1 MGGRRLIAPPP
12 YHAAALPRRFIYCIP
27 MSTPI
32 MPADRWGERLIR
44 RLGLWSAVAVLVGS
58 TIGSGIFRTPASV
71 AQRIDDVPLF
81 LLAWVL
87 GGVVVLCG
95 ALTYSELAAAFP
107 RSGGVYVF
115 LRESFGPL
123 PAFLFAWAELW
134 IIRPGAFGAIGIT
147 ASAYTLRTLGAD
159 PAAVAAVVGPIEIRA
174 EQVLGAGYILVV
186 GTVNYFGIH
195 RGAVLQNLSTVF
207 KVGALVLLVLVGFM
221 LGTPSEPSAGGAGGI
236 FGQRASVGLSPFL
249 LAMVAILWA
258 YDGWAD
264 LAFVG
269 GEVQSPQKTLPR
281 ALLIGTSIVVVLYLA
296 ANLVYLHLIPIQE
309 MKQAELVAADVA
321 RLTVGAVG
329 VVIVSGAIAVSTFGT
344 LNGSM
349 MTAPRIFFAAAEDGL
364 FPKAIARVDPRTT
377 APTGAIVLMTV
388 MGMIFILVRTFT
400 ALADQFIIGIWP
412 FYALAVAG
420 VFVLRRTRPRL
431 ERPYKTWGYPVV
443 PLVFLAG
450 ALFLLGNY
458 LVSETG
464 AFAVDIGII
473 LTGIPAYLWWIR
485 TQRVRPPIRPET
497 T

>member
-1 MGGRRLIAPPP
+1 
-12 YHAAALPRRFIYCIP
+12 
-27 MSTPI
+27 

-81 LLAWVL
+81 LLAWVV
-87 GGVVVLCG
+87 GAVVVLCG

-115 LRESFGPL
+115 VRESFGPL

-147 ASAYTLRTLGAD
+147 ASAYSLRTLGAD
-159 PAAVAAVVGPIEIRA
+159 PAAVAAVIGPIEIRA
-174 EQVLGAGYILVV
+174 EQVLGAGFILLV

-195 RGAVLQNLSTVF
+195 RGAILQNLSTVF
-207 KVGALVLLVLVGFM
+207 KVGALALLVVVGFA
-221 LGTPSEPSAGGAGGI
+221 LGKPAEPMTGSI
-236 FGQRASVGLSPFL
+236 FAQRAHVGLSPFL

-269 GEVQSPQKTLPR
+269 GEVKQPQKTLPR

-296 ANLVYLHLIPIQE
+296 ANLVYLYLIPIQH

-321 RLTVGAVG
+321 RLSIGSAG
-329 VVIVSGAIAVSTFGT
+329 VVVVSAAIAVSTFGT

-349 MTAPRIFFAAAEDGL
+349 MTAPRIFFAAAEDRL
-364 FPKAIARVDPRTT
+364 FPAAIARVDPRTH

-431 ERPYKTWGYPVV
+431 ERPYRTWGYPVV

-464 AFAVDIGII
+464 AFAIDIGII
-473 LTGIPAYLWWIR
+473 LTGIPAYLLWQR
-485 TQRVRPPIRPET
+485 KQRVRPPIT
-497 T
+497 ADVQ

>member
-1 MGGRRLIAPPP
+1 MSAPLI
-12 YHAAALPRRFIYCIP
+12 
-27 MSTPI
+27 
-32 MPADRWGERLIR
+32 PADRWGERLTR

-81 LLAWVL
+81 LLAWVV
-87 GGVVVLCG
+87 GAVVVLCG

-115 LRESFGPL
+115 VRESFGKL
-123 PAFLFAWAELW
+123 PAFLFTWAELW
-134 IIRPGAFGAIGIT
+134 VIRPGAYGAIGIT
-147 ASAYTLRTLGAD
+147 ASAYTLRTLGFD
-159 PAAVAAVVGPIEIRA
+159 PATIVASLGPLEIRA
-174 EQVLGAGYILVV
+174 EQLLGAGYILLV

-195 RGAVLQNLSTVF
+195 RGAILQNLSTVF
-207 KVGALVLLVLVGFM
+207 KVGALALLVVLGFA
-221 LGTPSEPSAGGAGGI
+221 LGSRSAALPEGGI
-236 FGQRASVGLSPFL
+236 FAQRAAVGLSPFL

-269 GEVQSPQKTLPR
+269 GEVRDPQRNLPR
-281 ALLIGTSIVVVLYLA
+281 ALLLGTATVVVLYLG
-296 ANLVYLHLIPIQE
+296 ANLVYLFLIPIQQ

-321 RLTVGAVG
+321 QLVIGPAG
-329 VVIVSGAIAVSTFGT
+329 VVVVSAAIAVSTFGT

-364 FPKAIARVDPRTT
+364 LPSVIARVDPRTHSPT
-377 APTGAIVLMTV
+377 AAVVLMTV
-388 MGMIFILVRTFT
+388 MGTIFILVRTFT

-420 VFVLRRTRPRL
+420 VFVLRRKRPDL
-431 ERPYKTWGYPVV
+431 ERPYRTWGYPWV
-443 PLVFLAG
+443 PLVFLVA

-458 LVSETG
+458 FVRET
-464 AFAVDIGII
+464 ASFAVDIGII
-473 LTGIPAYLWWIR
+473 LSGVPVYLWWASR
-485 TQRVRPPIRPET
+485 QRGTPLR
-497 T
+497 

>member
-1 MGGRRLIAPPP
+1 
-12 YHAAALPRRFIYCIP
+12 
-27 MSTPI
+27 MSGPLTSP
-32 MPADRWGERLIR
+32 PADRWGERLQR

-81 LLAWVL
+81 LLAWVV
-87 GGVVVLCG
+87 GAVVVLCG

-115 LRESFGPL
+115 VRESFGRL

-134 IIRPGAFGAIGIT
+134 VIRPGAYGAIGIT
-147 ASAYTLRTLGAD
+147 ASAYTLRTLGLD
-159 PAAVAAVVGPIEIRA
+159 PAAIVAALGPLEIRA
-174 EQVLGAGYILVV
+174 EQLLGAGYIVLV

-195 RGAVLQNLSTVF
+195 RGAVLQNLSTAF
-207 KVGALVLLVLVGFM
+207 KVGALALLILVGFA
-221 LGTPSEPSAGGAGGI
+221 LGSPSADLPAGGI
-236 FGQRASVGLSPFL
+236 FAQRAAVGLSSFL

-269 GEVQSPQKTLPR
+269 GEVKEPQTILPR
-281 ALLIGTSIVVVLYLA
+281 ALLIGTATVVVLYLG
-296 ANLVYLHLIPIQE
+296 ANLVYLYLIPIEQ
-309 MKQAELVAADVA
+309 MKHAELVAADVA
-321 RLTVGAVG
+321 RLVIGPAG
-329 VVIVSGAIAVSTFGT
+329 VVVVSAAIAVSTFGT

-364 FPKAIARVDPRTT
+364 FPRFIARVDPKNH
-377 APTGAIVLMTV
+377 APTAAVVLMTV

-420 VFVLRRTRPRL
+420 VFVLRRTRPQL
-431 ERPYKTWGYPVV
+431 ERPYRTWGYPVV
-443 PLVFLAG
+443 PLVFLVA

-458 LVSETG
+458 LVRET
-464 AFAVDIGII
+464 ASFAVDMGII
-473 LTGIPAYLWWIR
+473 LSGVPAYLLWEQFR
-485 TQRVRPPIRPET
+485 RPAVPPDNSGR
-497 T
+497 

>member
-1 MGGRRLIAPPP
+1 
-12 YHAAALPRRFIYCIP
+12 
-27 MSTPI
+27 

-81 LLAWVL
+81 LLAWVV

-115 LRESFGPL
+115 VRESFGRL

-134 IIRPGAFGAIGIT
+134 VIRPGAYGAIGIT
-147 ASAYTLRTLGAD
+147 ASAYTLRTLGMD
-159 PAAVAAVVGPIEIRA
+159 PATIVSTIGPVEIRS
-174 EQVLGAGYILVV
+174 EQLLGAGYIILV
-186 GTVNYFGIH
+186 GAVNFFGIH

-207 KVGALVLLVLVGFM
+207 KVAALALLVVVGFA
-221 LGTPSEPSAGGAGGI
+221 LGSPSADMPPGGI
-236 FGQRASVGLSPFL
+236 LAQRAAVGLSPFL

-264 LAFVG
+264 LSFVG
-269 GEVQSPQKTLPR
+269 GEVLRPERTLPR
-281 ALLIGTSIVVVLYLA
+281 ALLIGTTTVVVLYLA
-296 ANLVYLHLIPIQE
+296 ANLVYLYLIPIQQ

-321 RLTVGAVG
+321 RLSIGSAG
-329 VVIVSGAIAVSTFGT
+329 VVVVSAAIAVSTFGT

-364 FPKAIARVDPRTT
+364 FPRAIARVDPRNH
-377 APTGAIVLMTV
+377 APTVAVVLMTV
-388 MGMIFILVRTFT
+388 MGTIFILIRTFT

-412 FYALAVAG
+412 FYALAIAG

-431 ERPYKTWGYPVV
+431 ERPYRTWGYPLV
-443 PLVFLAG
+443 PLVFLVA

-458 LVSETG
+458 LVRETKS
-464 AFAVDIGII
+464 FAIDIGII
-473 LTGIPAYLWWIR
+473 LTGLPVYIILVWW
-485 TQRVRPPIRPET
+485 QRRAPPRPIT
-497 T
+497 SAGSQ

>member
-1 MGGRRLIAPPP
+1 MMPL
-12 YHAAALPRRFIYCIP
+12 
-27 MSTPI
+27 
-32 MPADRWGERLIR
+32 PADRWGERLTR

-81 LLAWVL
+81 LLAWVV
-87 GGVVVLCG
+87 GAVVVLCG

-115 LRESFGPL
+115 VRESFGRL

-134 IIRPGAFGAIGIT
+134 VIRPGAYGAIGIT
-147 ASAYTLRTLGAD
+147 ASAYTLRTFGLD
-159 PAAVAAVVGPIEIRA
+159 PAAIVAGLGPIDIRA
-174 EQVLGAGYILVV
+174 EQLLGAGYIILV

-207 KVGALVLLVLVGFM
+207 KVGALALLVVLGFA
-221 LGTPSEPSAGGAGGI
+221 LGTRSAALPEGGI
-236 FGQRASVGLSPFL
+236 FAQRAAVGLSPFL

-269 GEVQSPQKTLPR
+269 GEVRDPQKILPR
-281 ALLIGTSIVVVLYLA
+281 ALLLGTATVVVLYLG
-296 ANLVYLHLIPIQE
+296 ANLVYLYLIPIEQ
-309 MKQAELVAADVA
+309 MKHAELVAADVA
-321 RLTVGAVG
+321 KLVIGPAG
-329 VVIVSGAIAVSTFGT
+329 VVVVSAAIAVSTFGT

-349 MTAPRIFFAAAEDGL
+349 MTAPRIFFAAAEDNL
-364 FPKAIARVDPRTT
+364 FPRLIARVDPKTH
-377 APTGAIVLMTV
+377 APTAAVVLMTV

-420 VFVLRRTRPRL
+420 VFVLRRTKPGL
-431 ERPYKTWGYPVV
+431 ERPYRTWGYPVV
-443 PLVFLAG
+443 PLVVLVA

-458 LVSETG
+458 LVRET
-464 AFAVDIGII
+464 ASFAVDIGII
-473 LTGIPAYLWWIR
+473 LSGVPAYILWEQFR
-485 TQRVRPPIRPET
+485 RRRAASVD
-497 T
+497 

>member
-1 MGGRRLIAPPP
+1 
-12 YHAAALPRRFIYCIP
+12 
-27 MSTPI
+27 

-81 LLAWVL
+81 LLAWVV
-87 GGVVVLCG
+87 GAIVVLCG

-147 ASAYTLRTLGAD
+147 ASAYTLRTLGAN
-159 PAAVAAVVGPIEIRA
+159 PAAVAAVVGPVEIRA
-174 EQVLGAGYILVV
+174 EQLLGAGFILLV

-195 RGAVLQNLSTVF
+195 RGAILQNLSTAF
-207 KVGALVLLVLVGFM
+207 KVGALALLVIVGFA
-221 LGTPSEPSAGGAGGI
+221 LGQPTETIPGGI
-236 FGQRASVGLSPFL
+236 FTQRAHVGLSPFL

-269 GEVQSPQKTLPR
+269 GEVKQPQKTLPR
-281 ALLIGTSIVVVLYLA
+281 ALLIGTAIVVVLYLL
-296 ANLVYLHLIPIQE
+296 ANLVYLHLIPIQQ

-321 RLTVGAVG
+321 RLSIGAAG
-329 VVIVSGAIAVSTFGT
+329 VVVVSAAIAVSTFGT

-364 FPKAIARVDPRTT
+364 LPKAISRVDPRSH

-388 MGMIFILVRTFT
+388 MGMIFILIRTFT

-443 PLVFLAG
+443 PLVFLGG

-458 LVSETG
+458 LVSETR
-464 AFAVDIGII
+464 AFVIDIAIILIGIPFY
-473 LTGIPAYLWWIR
+473 LAWQSWRRRSPPPAI
-485 TQRVRPPIRPET
+485 TPSTPQ
-497 T
+497 

>member
-1 MGGRRLIAPPP
+1 
-12 YHAAALPRRFIYCIP
+12 
-27 MSTPI
+27 
-32 MPADRWGERLIR
+32 MPADQWGERLIR

-115 LRESFGPL
+115 VRESFGPL

-159 PAAVAAVVGPIEIRA
+159 PAAVAAVIGPIEIRA
-174 EQVLGAGYILVV
+174 EQVLGAGYILLV

-221 LGTPSEPSAGGAGGI
+221 LGTPSDPSAGGAGGGGAGGI

-269 GEVQSPQKTLPR
+269 GEVQRPQQTLPR
-281 ALLIGTSIVVVLYLA
+281 ALLIGTSIVVVLYLS
-296 ANLVYLHLIPIQE
+296 ANLVYLYLIPIQQ

-321 RLTVGAVG
+321 RLSIGAVG
-329 VVIVSGAIAVSTFGT
+329 VVVVSAAIAVSTFGT

-420 VFVLRRTRPRL
+420 VFVLRRTRPGL
-431 ERPYKTWGYPVV
+431 ERPYKTWGYPLV

-458 LVSETG
+458 LVSETS
-464 AFAVDIGII
+464 AFAIDIGII
-473 LTGIPAYLWWIR
+473 LTGIPAYLLW
-485 TQRVRPPIRPET
+485 QRARNP
-497 T
+497 

>member
-1 MGGRRLIAPPP
+1 MSAPVMPP
-12 YHAAALPRRFIYCIP
+12 
-27 MSTPI
+27 S
-32 MPADRWGERLIR
+32 ADRWGERLQR

-81 LLAWVL
+81 LLAWVV
-87 GGVVVLCG
+87 GAIVVLCG

-115 LRESFGPL
+115 VRESFGRL
-123 PAFLFAWAELW
+123 PAFLFVWAELW
-134 IIRPGAFGAIGIT
+134 VIRPGAFGAIGIT
-147 ASAYTLRTLGAD
+147 ASAYTLRTLGFD
-159 PAAVAAVVGPIEIRA
+159 PGAVVVGVGPVEIRA
-174 EQVLGAGYILVV
+174 EQLLGALYIVV
-186 GTVNYFGIH
+186 VAVVNYFGVH
-195 RGAVLQNLSTVF
+195 RGAILQNLSTAF
-207 KVGALVLLVLVGFM
+207 KVGALALLVVLGFA
-221 LGTPSEPSAGGAGGI
+221 LGSPPAVSGGGVFA
-236 FGQRASVGLSPFL
+236 QRAAVGLSPFL

-269 GEVQSPQKTLPR
+269 GEVRDPQRTLPR
-281 ALLIGTSIVVVLYLA
+281 ALLIGTATVVVLYLG
-296 ANLVYLHLIPIQE
+296 ANLVYLYLIPIQA

-321 RLTVGAVG
+321 KLVIGSAG
-329 VVIVSGAIAVSTFGT
+329 VVVVSAAIAVSTFGT

-364 FPKAIARVDPRTT
+364 LPGPIARVDPKHH
-377 APTGAIVLMTV
+377 APTVAVVLMTV

-420 VFVLRRTRPRL
+420 VYVLRRTRPQL
-431 ERPYKTWGYPVV
+431 ERPYRTWGHPVV
-443 PLVFLAG
+443 PVVFLVA

-458 LVSETG
+458 LVRETRS
-464 AFAVDIGII
+464 FAIDIGII
-473 LTGIPAYLWWIR
+473 VSGVPVYLFLQWWR
-485 TQRVRPPIRPET
+485 QRRAPPTPISSRELK
-497 T
+497 

>member
-1 MGGRRLIAPPP
+1 MSGPLTPP
-12 YHAAALPRRFIYCIP
+12 
-27 MSTPI
+27 
-32 MPADRWGERLIR
+32 PADRWGERLQR

-81 LLAWVL
+81 LLAWVV
-87 GGVVVLCG
+87 GAVVVLCG

-115 LRESFGPL
+115 MRESFGRL

-134 IIRPGAFGAIGIT
+134 VIRPGAYGAIGIT
-147 ASAYTLRTLGAD
+147 ASAYTLRTLGLD
-159 PAAVAAVVGPIEIRA
+159 PAAIVAALGPLEIRA
-174 EQVLGAGYILVV
+174 EQLLGAGYIVLV

-195 RGAVLQNLSTVF
+195 RGAVLQNLSTAF
-207 KVGALVLLVLVGFM
+207 KVGALALLILVGFA
-221 LGTPSEPSAGGAGGI
+221 LGSPSADLPAGGI
-236 FGQRASVGLSPFL
+236 FAQRAAVGLSSFL

-269 GEVQSPQKTLPR
+269 GEVKEPQKILPR
-281 ALLIGTSIVVVLYLA
+281 ALLIGTATVVVLYLS
-296 ANLVYLHLIPIQE
+296 ANLVYLYLIPIEQ
-309 MKQAELVAADVA
+309 MKHAELVAADVA
-321 RLTVGAVG
+321 RLVIGPAG
-329 VVIVSGAIAVSTFGT
+329 VVVVSAAIAVSTFGT

-364 FPKAIARVDPRTT
+364 FPRFIARVDPKNH
-377 APTGAIVLMTV
+377 APTAAVVLMTV

-420 VFVLRRTRPRL
+420 VFVLRRTRPQL
-431 ERPYKTWGYPVV
+431 ERPYRTWGYPGV
-443 PLVFLAG
+443 PVVFLVA

-458 LVSETG
+458 LVRETVS
-464 AFAVDIGII
+464 FAIDIGII
-473 LTGIPAYLWWIR
+473 LTGVPVYLWLARREGRAPPPAPIS
-485 TQRVRPPIRPET
+485 VR
-497 T
+497 

>member
-1 MGGRRLIAPPP
+1 MSGPLTPP
-12 YHAAALPRRFIYCIP
+12 
-27 MSTPI
+27 
-32 MPADRWGERLIR
+32 PADRWGERLQR

-81 LLAWVL
+81 LLAWVV
-87 GGVVVLCG
+87 GAVVVLCG

-115 LRESFGPL
+115 MRESFGRL

-134 IIRPGAFGAIGIT
+134 VIRPGAYGAIGIT
-147 ASAYTLRTLGAD
+147 ASAYTLRTLGLD
-159 PAAVAAVVGPIEIRA
+159 PAAIVAALGPLEIRA
-174 EQVLGAGYILVV
+174 EQLLGAGYIVLV

-195 RGAVLQNLSTVF
+195 RGAVLQNLSTAF
-207 KVGALVLLVLVGFM
+207 KVGALALLILVGFA
-221 LGTPSEPSAGGAGGI
+221 LGSPSADLPAGGI
-236 FGQRASVGLSPFL
+236 FAQRASVGLSSFL

-269 GEVQSPQKTLPR
+269 GEVKEPQKILPR
-281 ALLIGTSIVVVLYLA
+281 ALLIGTATVVVLYLS
-296 ANLVYLHLIPIQE
+296 ANLVYLYLIPIEQ
-309 MKQAELVAADVA
+309 MKHAELVAADVA
-321 RLTVGAVG
+321 RLVIGPAG
-329 VVIVSGAIAVSTFGT
+329 VVVVSAAIAVSTFGT

-364 FPKAIARVDPRTT
+364 FPRFIARVDPKNH
-377 APTGAIVLMTV
+377 APTAAVVLMTV

-420 VFVLRRTRPRL
+420 VFVLRRTRPQL
-431 ERPYKTWGYPVV
+431 ERPYRTWGYPGV
-443 PLVFLAG
+443 PVVFLVA

-458 LVSETG
+458 LVRETVS
-464 AFAVDIGII
+464 FAIDIGII
-473 LTGIPAYLWWIR
+473 LTGVPVYLWLARREGRAPPPAPIS
-485 TQRVRPPIRPET
+485 VR
-497 T
+497 

>member
-1 MGGRRLIAPPP
+1 MPAPP
-12 YHAAALPRRFIYCIP
+12 
-27 MSTPI
+27 
-32 MPADRWGERLIR
+32 PADRWGERLTR

-71 AQRIDDVPLF
+71 AQKIDDVPLF
-81 LLAWVL
+81 LLAWVV
-87 GGVVVLCG
+87 GAIVVLCG

-115 LRESFGPL
+115 VRESFGPL
-123 PAFLFAWAELW
+123 PAFLFVWAELW
-134 IIRPGAFGAIGIT
+134 VIRPGAFGAIGIT
-147 ASAYTLRTLGAD
+147 ASAYTLRTLGVD

-174 EQVLGAGYILVV
+174 EQLLGAGFILLV
-186 GTVNYFGIH
+186 GAVNYYGIH
-195 RGAVLQNLSTVF
+195 RGAILQNLSTAF
-207 KVGALVLLVLVGFM
+207 KVGALALLVLVGFA
-221 LGTPSEPSAGGAGGI
+221 LGQPTETIPGGI
-236 FGQRASVGLSPFL
+236 FAQRAAVGLSPFL

-269 GEVQSPQKTLPR
+269 GEVRQPQQTLPR

-296 ANLVYLHLIPIQE
+296 ANLVYLYLIPIQQ
-309 MKQAELVAADVA
+309 MKHAELVAADVA
-321 RLTVGAVG
+321 KLAIGPAG
-329 VVIVSGAIAVSTFGT
+329 VVVVSAAIAVSTFGT

-349 MTAPRIFFAAAEDGL
+349 MTAPRIFFAAAEDRQ
-364 FPKAIARVDPRTT
+364 FPAAIARVDPRTH

-388 MGMIFILVRTFT
+388 MGMIFILIRTFT

-420 VFVLRRTRPRL
+420 VFVLRRTRPGL
-431 ERPYKTWGYPVV
+431 ERPYMTWGYPVV

-458 LVSETG
+458 LVSETA

-473 LTGIPAYLWWIR
+473 LTGIPAYVLWR
-485 TQRVRPPIRPET
+485 RAHRGTPPAMSAHQ
-497 T
+497 